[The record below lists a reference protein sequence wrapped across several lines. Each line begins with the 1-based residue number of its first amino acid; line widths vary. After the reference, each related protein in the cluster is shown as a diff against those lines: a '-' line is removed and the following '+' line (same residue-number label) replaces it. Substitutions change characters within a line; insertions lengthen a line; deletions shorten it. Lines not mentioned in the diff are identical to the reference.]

1 MTEVVIIVTIIIII
15 IIIIMIIIIII
26 IIIGGIRTR
35 IRKIIKGGCV
45 FLSLSVIIVV
55 DRITVKR

>member
-1 MTEVVIIVTIIIII
+1 MTEVVIIVIIMVIIL
-15 IIIIMIIIIII
+15 IMIIIIR
-26 IIIGGIRTR
+26 GIRTR

-45 FLSLSVIIVV
+45 FLSLCVIIVD